1 MIRIV
6 IFLALLALLCPCV
19 AAQSAGPAGIA
30 FPEAA
35 YDFGTVKQGSK
46 VVHSFTVKNSTATP
60 LTIRSV
66 KLSMPGMHARFAPAV
81 APNATGRVTIEWDT
95 AHVSGEMAGE
105 ATVLFAE
112 DSQPPATLQINGVV
126 QPPLEIQP
134 LPAVFLSTFR
144 GEDNESRLRIVNH
157 EAEPATISISV
168 AAGKHFIAS
177 ITTIEPGRVYELVA
191 KVPAAILPG
200 RYDEELSLSTD
211 NPKLGSVNIPV
222 HVFVKPD
229 LYANPEAIDFG
240 RVSVEDLRK
249 NPQSRELSTQTF
261 LVKKREGEFE
271 IKKVSSDLPG
281 LEVRKDPPHGK
292 SSTYRIDVALNPQ
305 KIPAGKLGGFVEIE
319 TNDRDFHVIKV
330 PVTGRVF

>member
-1 MIRIV
+1 MIRIL
-6 IFLALLALLCPCV
+6 IFVTLLYPYV
-19 AAQSAGPAGIA
+19 VAQSVESAGVN

-46 VVHSFTVKNSTATP
+46 IVHSFTVKNTTATP

-66 KLSMPGMHARFAPAV
+66 ELSMPGMHARFAPAV
-81 APNATGRVTIEWDT
+81 APNAEGRVTIEWDT
-95 AHVSGEMAGE
+95 AHVSGEIAGE
-105 ATVLFAE
+105 ATILFAD
-112 DSQPPATLQINGVV
+112 DSQPSATLQLKGVV
-126 QPPLEIQP
+126 RPPLDIQP
-134 LPAVFLSTFR
+134 LPAVFLSVFR
-144 GEDNESRLRIVNH
+144 GEDNESRLRIVNN
-157 EAEPATISISV
+157 EAEPAAISISV

-177 ITTIEPGRVYELVA
+177 LTTIEPGRVYELVA
-191 KVPAAILPG
+191 RVPAAVLPG

-305 KIPAGKLGGFVEIE
+305 KIPAGKLDGFVEIE
-319 TNDRDFHVIKV
+319 TNDRDLHVIKV